1 MNVAPLMVERRK
13 LTIWGAAALA
23 ALWLA
28 MMLTGTGPADHM
40 LLHALYAADQPDLR
54 PWVIFVTYVGQWPM
68 LIVLTLIGVL
78 WLLYRR
84 EPRRA
89 LLLLSI
95 TLIGR
100 ALIDLQKFGIGRLR
114 PEDQVHLVPV
124 KSLSFP
130 SGHSGN
136 TMIVLLSL
144 ALLVPPPRYRTV
156 AIIVALVASIA
167 IGITRPMLG
176 VHWPSDVVGGWAFG
190 AAWVLWSLAA
200 AERIGRRH
208 SESRNHEERLQ

>member
-1 MNVAPLMVERRK
+1 
-13 LTIWGAAALA
+13 
-23 ALWLA
+23 
-28 MMLTGTGPADHM
+28 MMLMGTGPADHI
-40 LLHALYAADQPDLR
+40 LLHALYAADQPGLR
-54 PWVIFVTYVGQWPM
+54 PWVILLTNFGSWPV
-68 LIVLTLIGVL
+68 LIMLTLIGAL

-84 EPRRA
+84 EARRA

-95 TLIGR
+95 TFIGR

-114 PEDQVHLVPV
+114 PEDQAHLVPV

-136 TMIVLLSL
+136 TMIVFLSL
-144 ALLVPPPRYRTV
+144 ALLVPPPPYRTV
-156 AIIVALVASIA
+156 AIIVALVASVA

-190 AAWVLWSLAA
+190 VAWVLLSLAA
-200 AERIGRRH
+200 AERIGERH
-208 SESRNHEERLQ
+208 RKSENQEEKLQ